1 MKSKVSCQQTLRP
14 FVFVAFLALLVS
26 AGVAASVTRLASSP
40 RPDEKPAPR
49 EPGGIEVPGR
59 TQCVPKRKAII
70 APAAPPH
77 SVTEVLVALGD
88 RVKKGQPLVKIDDD
102 EPQADLR
109 AKQANLGGA
118 EALVEE
124 AKCRLIASEKGHEKG
139 AVSQEHYHDIRTA
152 ALKADYDAQAA
163 KAAVALA
170 KAELE
175 HFVVV
180 APIDGVVNRLD
191 VYQGTVSRPGTTVWG
206 EILDLSE
213 IDVGCDLA
221 PEQLDQLAV
230 GQSALVRSNDKT
242 SFSDKGQIVFIGL
255 SADKSTGLVPVLV
268 RLPNPEGRLRC
279 EIAVQVRFAQS
290 GR

>member
-1 MKSKVSCQQTLRP
+1 MKSKFICQLKRWPFGVVSL
-14 FVFVAFLALLVS
+14 LAIFAS
-26 AGVAASVTRLASSP
+26 AGVCASVSKLASSP
-40 RPDEKPAPR
+40 RPDERPARMR
-49 EPGGIEVPGR
+49 EAGVTEVPGR
-59 TQCVPKRKAII
+59 TQCVPKRKAIL

-77 SVTEVLVALGD
+77 PVTEVLVALGD

-118 EALVEE
+118 EALLEE

-139 AVSQEHYHDIRTA
+139 AVSQEHYHEIRTA

-163 KAAVALA
+163 RSAVALA

-206 EILDLSE
+206 EVLDLSE
-213 IDVGCDLA
+213 IDVRCDVA
-221 PEQLDQLAV
+221 PELLDQLQV
-230 GQSALVRSNDKT
+230 GQNALVRNDKT
-242 SFSDKGQIVFIGL
+242 SFSGKGQIVFIGL

>member
-1 MKSKVSCQQTLRP
+1 
-14 FVFVAFLALLVS
+14 
-26 AGVAASVTRLASSP
+26 
-40 RPDEKPAPR
+40 
-49 EPGGIEVPGR
+49 
-59 TQCVPKRKAII
+59 
-70 APAAPPH
+70 
-77 SVTEVLVALGD
+77 VTEVLVALGD

-213 IDVGCDLA
+213 IDVRCDVA

-279 EIAVQVRFAQS
+279 EIAVQVRFAPS

>member
-1 MKSKVSCQQTLRP
+1 
-14 FVFVAFLALLVS
+14 
-26 AGVAASVTRLASSP
+26 
-40 RPDEKPAPR
+40 
-49 EPGGIEVPGR
+49 
-59 TQCVPKRKAII
+59 
-70 APAAPPH
+70 
-77 SVTEVLVALGD
+77 VTEVLVALGD

-118 EALVEE
+118 EALLEE
-124 AKCRLIASEKGHEKG
+124 AKCRLLASEKGHEKG
-139 AVSQEHYHDIRTA
+139 AVSQEHYHDTRTA

-213 IDVGCDLA
+213 IDVGCDVA

-242 SFSDKGQIVFIGL
+242 SFSGKGQIVFIGL